1 MIFHLSLPQLPILL
15 SFFVSFIVFIV
26 SLIKSDRDYAVFLLL
41 LMLAVLE
48 WSGAYLLEISAEAF
62 PLIVFFSKLKYLGI
76 VFVPVFF
83 LLFTLSLSRI
93 VPQQRL
99 MRMLPLLL
107 IVPFLNQIVIWT
119 DPLHR
124 FFFSEVLLMH
134 VEDSVFI
141 QHVYGPVFW
150 LHTLYSYGLLLAGA
164 FVLIRMIVS
173 GEEKMTG
180 SAVLLIFALCV
191 PLLGNVLHLFR
202 LTGPMQFI
210 DLTPVSFS
218 FSGALFLY
226 VILRYRVSD
235 FVPITHQLI
244 LDNLR
249 EVILVLDHENRII
262 EMNTAASQL
271 FRQRSEDILGH
282 PILEL
287 SLTNREII
295 SGFKDIYDI
304 ECETELYIRGEQ
316 RSFEL
321 SIVPVQDRRLPSL
334 GRVVVLRDITER
346 KIAELRS
353 TRSERMESL
362 ELLAGGVSHDFN
374 NLLSA
379 IVGNVSLAVLENRD
393 PLIAE
398 YLKQIESALDQA
410 RDLTRQLNSF
420 SRKSCPEAEV
430 VSLKSMVEESA
441 GIFLKDSKI
450 NVRMEMSGDLWKIF
464 VDPGQIIQVVNNLLV
479 NSLQAMP
486 AGGTLS
492 VEAKNV
498 RLTAGNKIGLNPG
511 AYVHAHFTDTGPGI
525 PAEKLPHIFDPYYT
539 TKKDGSGLGLAMA
552 QAIVLNNQGA
562 IYAEAGPGGSFH
574 LYLPASV
581 EAKPDRQAPPIAG
594 SSFQSEL

>member
-1 MIFHLSLPQLPILL
+1 MEFHLSLPQLPILL
-15 SFFVSFIVFIV
+15 SFIVSFTVFIV
-26 SLIKSDRDYAVFLLL
+26 SLLKSDRYYAVFLLL
-41 LMLAVLE
+41 LMLAIFE
-48 WSGAYLLEISAEAF
+48 WSGAYLLEISARAF
-62 PLIVFFSKLKYLGI
+62 PLIVFFSKLKYFGI
-76 VFVPVFF
+76 AFAPVFF
-83 LLFTLSLSRI
+83 LLFTMSFTGTM
-93 VPQQRL
+93 PKQRL
-99 MRMLPLLL
+99 LRLLPLLL
-107 IVPFLNQIVIWT
+107 IIPALNQFVVWIE
-119 DPLHR
+119 PLHH
-124 FFFSEVLLMH
+124 FFFSDVRIIP
-134 VEDSVFI
+134 VENMVFI
-141 QHVYGPVFW
+141 QHDYGPVFW
-150 LHTLYSYGLLLAGA
+150 FHTIYSYGLLLTGA
-164 FVLIRMIVS
+164 FILIRMLVS

-180 SAVLLIFALCV
+180 SVVLLIVALFV

-226 VILRYRVSD
+226 VILRYRVVD

-262 EMNTAASQL
+262 EVNPAASYL
-271 FRQRSEDILGH
+271 FRQNQEDILGH
-282 PILEL
+282 PILDL
-287 SLTNREII
+287 SLSNREII

-321 SIVPVQDRRLPSL
+321 SIVPIQDRRLPSL

-346 KIAELRS
+346 KIAELQA

-379 IVGNVSLAVLENRD
+379 IVGNLSLAVLENRD

-410 RDLTRQLNSF
+410 RDLTRQLNNL
-420 SRKSCPEAEV
+420 SRKSCPEAEA
-430 VSLKSMVEESA
+430 VSLKSMVEQAA
-441 GIFLKDSKI
+441 GIFLGDSQI
-450 NVRMEMSGDLWKIF
+450 EARMEMTDDLWNIF
-464 VDPGQIIQVVNNLLV
+464 VDPAQITQVVNNLLV
-479 NSLQAMP
+479 NALQAMP
-486 AGGTLS
+486 EGGRIIVKAENIRLS
-492 VEAKNV
+492 S
-498 RLTAGNKIGLNPG
+498 GNKLSLNPG
-511 AYVHAHFTDTGPGI
+511 TYVHACFTDTGPGI
-525 PAEKLPHIFDPYYT
+525 PVDKLPHIFDPYYT

-562 IYAEAGPGGSFH
+562 IFAESGPGGCFH
-574 LYLPASV
+574 LYLPAFTEPGHDQQV
-581 EAKPDRQAPPIAG
+581 PPSAG
-594 SSFQSEL
+594 SSRRSDA